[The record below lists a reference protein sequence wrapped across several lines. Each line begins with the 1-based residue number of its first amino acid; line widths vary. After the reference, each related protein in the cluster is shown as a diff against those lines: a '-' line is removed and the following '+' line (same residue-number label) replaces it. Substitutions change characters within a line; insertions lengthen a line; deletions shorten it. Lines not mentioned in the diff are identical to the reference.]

1 MVPQLDWAVTTQ
13 SSWGSGERS
22 GTALQRPSVE
32 ARLQAL
38 QASVQAELQHTP
50 CAQDPDWH
58 SPAVLQ
64 SAPLGFFPHEPRTQ
78 KFPAKQSVSLVQL
91 PKHAFPLQT
100 YGLQVW
106 DGGATHW
113 PD

>member
-1 MVPQLDWAVTTQ
+1 VVPQLDWAVTTQ

>member
-1 MVPQLDWAVTTQ
+1 
-13 SSWGSGERS
+13 
-22 GTALQRPSVE
+22 VE

-50 CAQDPDWH
+50 CAQKPDWH

-113 PD
+113 LD